1 MRYPDK
7 PRMTMPRPALSRSAA
22 GRKDNGSHMIRINHA
37 VLHAFDFEVGECDL
51 SERELDLDVRQTK
64 SYVTRMARK
73 TVGNPESKHGEFA
86 EGSNF
91 AGELERYLHGQRD
104 FLDLSADVARFFY
117 EELRKSE
124 DAGQCD
130 LLVTDFVDTGD
141 AKGESA
147 RAEAADT
154 AVGDAMAAAIE
165 AADDFEGGERRMFAV
180 LLLPR
185 RQAFVHDVR
194 SEGGL
199 AYNDIVRHDSTL
211 PNPSQK
217 VPTFA
222 VVDTTDF
229 SIDFQDVERTIA
241 GQKALL
247 IPKAFLQCSTEASS
261 REVIATVT
269 KIVEDVAEEY
279 GIEPAVA
286 AAKAKSYVIE
296 RAAAAD
302 DVRPEQV
309 GREVFADEPA
319 MAERYEERSQA
330 ESLPES
336 VSVRKGVANRIAKNH
351 RIRTDTGIE
360 ITFPSEYASSSEF
373 IEFGRGDDGRITIE
387 LKNIGKIENR

>member
-1 MRYPDK
+1 
-7 PRMTMPRPALSRSAA
+7 
-22 GRKDNGSHMIRINHA
+22 MIRINHA

-279 GIEPAVA
+279 GIEPAV
-286 AAKAKSYVIE
+286 
-296 RAAAAD
+296 
-302 DVRPEQV
+302 
-309 GREVFADEPA
+309 
-319 MAERYEERSQA
+319 
-330 ESLPES
+330 
-336 VSVRKGVANRIAKNH
+336 
-351 RIRTDTGIE
+351 
-360 ITFPSEYASSSEF
+360 
-373 IEFGRGDDGRITIE
+373 
-387 LKNIGKIENR
+387 

>member
-1 MRYPDK
+1 
-7 PRMTMPRPALSRSAA
+7 
-22 GRKDNGSHMIRINHA
+22 MIRINHA

-165 AADDFEGGERRMFAV
+165 SSDDFEGG
-180 LLLPR
+180 
-185 RQAFVHDVR
+185 
-194 SEGGL
+194 
-199 AYNDIVRHDSTL
+199 
-211 PNPSQK
+211 
-217 VPTFA
+217 
-222 VVDTTDF
+222 
-229 SIDFQDVERTIA
+229 
-241 GQKALL
+241 
-247 IPKAFLQCSTEASS
+247 
-261 REVIATVT
+261 
-269 KIVEDVAEEY
+269 
-279 GIEPAVA
+279 
-286 AAKAKSYVIE
+286 
-296 RAAAAD
+296 
-302 DVRPEQV
+302 
-309 GREVFADEPA
+309 
-319 MAERYEERSQA
+319 
-330 ESLPES
+330 
-336 VSVRKGVANRIAKNH
+336 
-351 RIRTDTGIE
+351 
-360 ITFPSEYASSSEF
+360 
-373 IEFGRGDDGRITIE
+373 
-387 LKNIGKIENR
+387 